1 MPPLNQGGDIGQA
14 ALAYL
19 DGLYGYAMSLSHNQ
33 AEAEDLVQET
43 YLRAV
48 RSFDQLRPESN
59 LKSWLYTIMR
69 NTWLN
74 QMRHAHSGPQFVDID
89 EEQEQNPVTQAKSG
103 DNPHAWYVSSI
114 EREHVRA
121 AVEGLP
127 QAYREVIVLRE
138 FEELSYDQIAA
149 ILGCAAGTVMSRL
162 ARGRERLRA
171 ALSPWNKRPERGA
184 RGAGEL

>member
-1 MPPLNQGGDIGQA
+1 
-14 ALAYL
+14 
-19 DGLYGYAMSLSHNQ
+19 MSLSHNQ
-33 AEAEDLVQET
+33 ATAEDLVQET

-48 RSFDQLRPESN
+48 RSFGQLTPESN

-74 QMRHAHSGPQFVDID
+74 QMRHAHSGPQFVDVD
-89 EEQEQNPVTQAKSG
+89 DEQEQNAVAQAKSS
-103 DNPHAWYVSSI
+103 DDPHAWYVAGI
-114 EREHVRA
+114 EREHIRT

-138 FEELSYDQIAA
+138 FEELSYEEIAA
-149 ILGCAAGTVMSRL
+149 VLHCAVGTVMSRL

-171 ALSPWNKRPERGA
+171 ALSQWNTRPGRGA